1 MRAPYLVFRP
11 GKYIFGVAG
20 VINNDFFNIIAIY
33 VVKRMRAP
41 EPDEKKNKNDN
52 DTKHNNYNFLFHER
66 YLLFQFG
73 FKRLT
78 SEELLLTPFYLMNIV
93 IENSVLIHG
102 NPLL

>member
-1 MRAPYLVFRP
+1 MYFSQQWEHLIFVFRP

-41 EPDEKKNKNDN
+41 ESDEKKNKNDN

-78 SEELLLTPFYLMNIV
+78 AEELLLTT
-93 IENSVLIHG
+93 
-102 NPLL
+102 LLQRLFW